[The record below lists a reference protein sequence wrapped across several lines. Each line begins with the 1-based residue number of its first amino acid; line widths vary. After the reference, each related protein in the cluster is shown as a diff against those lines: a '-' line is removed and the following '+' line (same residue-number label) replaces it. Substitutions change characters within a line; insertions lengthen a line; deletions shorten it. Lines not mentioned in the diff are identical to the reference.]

1 MLPWN
6 LREVAA
12 LVDGRPAK
20 GDGGLR
26 VTGVCHDTRAVK
38 KGDLFVAIRGAR
50 LDGHGFLRQAA
61 RKGARA
67 AVVSRDVP
75 AGLPQIRVADTTY
88 ALGQLGMA
96 QRLQWNGKVVAVTG
110 SVGKTTV
117 KDMTAHLLSGGRR
130 VLKTKGNLNNQWGL
144 PLTLLQLTQ
153 RHGAA
158 VVEVGIN
165 HPGEMQR
172 LSEIAR
178 PDIAIV
184 TAIGEAHLGFFKDRR
199 QLAEEKK
206 KIAAHLRAGG
216 IRIVNADDALL
227 KTAEKDAVTF
237 GLRRGRVRARDLRPD
252 GWGTRFV
259 LEAGGERASTRL
271 SLPGVHNV
279 RNSLAAVAAGLAL
292 GVPLKA
298 LARRLESF
306 VSQAPMRMEIKDV
319 KGIRVVN
326 DAYNA
331 SPTSMEAALET
342 FRSLEV
348 PRRKIAVLGDMLEM
362 GDFSR
367 DAHRRIVRRAAEGP
381 WDLLVLVGNRMKQ
394 AAGELP
400 GALREK
406 TRCFADA
413 AETAPFLRET
423 AQRGDAVLLKASR
436 GMGLEKVLESF
447 L

>member
-12 LVDGRPAK
+12 LVGGRPAK

-413 AETAPFLRET
+413 AEAAPFLRET